1 MRCNRSE
8 KSLLIAT
15 ILLFTMLLPV
25 IQPVSAAGGGGAND
39 EDMQAQNAMAMF
51 NSESEDTTVM
61 WENVPTGLIYISER
75 LQSSRYLIYRHD
87 AQMNT
92 SMIMNNEIPY
102 IGNVS
107 ACVGPLS
114 GCPGQM
120 HIFEYDLPPSQDGS
134 FYYGIATN
142 YHDIVNGTWTM
153 LAYMVLGVSQIGQPI
168 NEYTHNITAPFSVNA
183 TYYPGL
189 SQTKID
195 WINLNQLTPGV
206 LIETGDNAYESNIYR
221 HLAPATRENWM
232 FLDKTMVGNASAGVS
247 TFTYTVPPG
256 TDVDAFYSVTYTYL
270 GYEDTR
276 FIGGVNTM
284 DANWPVA
291 EDNVAPG
298 LLLGG
303 VHATFNAEPIG
314 GTGNTTITWT
324 DNFLE
329 ENAIYHVW
337 RSGAEFNNTSDVYVE
352 HIAAVPSGIQSY
364 NYQVERGTLGYAYY
378 AVTVADARGNHNSM
392 IDSSV
397 RDGPIMENAFD
408 PWVAEPTNVQAEYL
422 GGGTTSVTWIDQ
434 VGAEGESYHVWHA
447 WTKLSAA
454 TNLSLEATLVATVPD
469 GVQYALIPIPIDK
482 DRLSYYCVTSVT
494 RYNHLGA
501 TYEDTR
507 FQQNCILLPVNED
520 TLAPAPVTLAQPML
534 QGGQRTVLLSWINSL
549 AEEEETYTVW
559 RHLGT
564 PFEDNE
570 TGNISDDDGWEI
582 MIDNYAPTPA
592 ETTILREVY
601 LPAELDRYTWY
612 ALIVADEWAN
622 SRDSLSNRS
631 NAWLVHEDTTGANAE
646 VTIGLEGEEGVTS
659 GALKGGDYR
668 LSIFSNEP
676 LQEFPLIHVFTS
688 DYDSATGTGNT
699 FTPEQEITR
708 ATPFLS
714 SDTHFVW
721 DFPIP
726 NGMQTSDLVVEA
738 TLIDDAGNSRTLL
751 WENWSI
757 DAASPTIELFAP
769 SYDSKYLYGDD
780 VRIHGVVTDDVGIVE
795 VKFRLIDVREF
806 FENPSQWELVND
818 VSPLDTP
825 DNTLI
830 FDMKEPSA
838 TFVEPG
844 NHKIEILATDTA
856 GNEKLFVASF
866 YVDHCYENLSGM
878 TFCESGSTPF
888 QEETVEPAA
897 PPDLTSPPY
906 IIIIAVGAFNV
917 LLLLFAVLMGVLAA
931 QDPTK
936 KKKKGDDDEYD
947 EEDDWMLEFM
957 GGGGGDGD
965 SGSAA
970 DVRADLDMDS
980 TPTRDL
986 STSKALVDDDDPFS
1000 TDDGETKKRR
1010 KSKKEKKVEK
1020 EDDEDSDDGDDD
1032 DWGDD
1037 DDDEPKKEKKRRRP
1051 AKGGK
1056 SKKRKTIKRKKK

>member
-1 MRCNRSE
+1 MRFNRRW
-8 KSLLIAT
+8 KTLLMAT
-15 ILLFTMLLPV
+15 ILLFTTLMPI
-25 IQPVSAAGGGGAND
+25 IQPVTAAGGGGGSGE
-39 EDMQAQNAMAMF
+39 EDMQAQQIQAIF
-51 NSESEDTTVM
+51 NSQSEDTSVS
-61 WENVPTGLIYISER
+61 WFNVVTILLPTLES
-75 LQSSRYLIYRHD
+75 LQSSRYLVYRHHSE
-87 AQMNT
+87 MNS
-92 SMIMNNEIPY
+92 SMVANNEISY
-102 IGNVS
+102 IGNIS
-107 ACVGPLS
+107 ACIGALS
-114 GCPGQM
+114 TCSGQM
-120 HIFEYDLPPSQDGS
+120 HTFEYDLPPSQDGD
-134 FYYGIATN
+134 FYYGVATN
-142 YHDIVNGTWTM
+142 YHDVINGTWTM
-153 LAYMVLGVSQIGQPI
+153 LAFMELGVSQIGQPI
-168 NEYTHNITAPFSVNA
+168 SEFTHNITAPFSVNA
-183 TYYPGL
+183 TFYPEL

-195 WINLNQLTPGV
+195 WINLNQLTPGT
-206 LIETGDNAYESNIYR
+206 LIETGDNAYVSNIYR
-221 HLAPATRENWM
+221 HLAPANRENWM
-232 FLDKTMVGNASAGVS
+232 YLDKALVGNTTAGIS
-247 TFTYTVPPG
+247 TYTYTVPPF
-256 TDVDAFYSVTYTYL
+256 TDVNAYYSVTYTYL

-284 DANWPVA
+284 DEYWPVK
-291 EDNVAPG
+291 EDNVAPN

-324 DNFLE
+324 DNLSE
-329 ENAIYHVW
+329 QDAVYHVW
-337 RSGAEFNNTSDVYVE
+337 RSGVPFNNTNDINVE
-352 HIAAVPSGIQSY
+352 HIAAVSSGIQSY
-364 NYQVERGTLGYAYY
+364 DYEVERGTLGYAYY
-378 AVTVADARGNHNSM
+378 AVTIADARGNHDSM
-392 IDSSV
+392 IDNSV
-397 RDGPIMENAFD
+397 LEGPIMENTFD
-408 PWVAEPTNVQAEYL
+408 PWIAEPTNVQATYL
-422 GGGTTSVTWIDQ
+422 GGGFTNVTWTDQ

-507 FQQNCILLPVNED
+507 FLQNCILLPVNED

-549 AEEEETYTVW
+549 AEEGETYTVW
-559 RHLGT
+559 RNLGT
-564 PFEDNE
+564 PFDDNE
-570 TGNISDDDGWEI
+570 TGNISDDDGWEM
-582 MIDNYAPTPA
+582 MIDNYEPIGA
-592 ETTILREVY
+592 ETTILREIY
-601 LPAELDRYTWY
+601 LPAELDRFTWY
-612 ALIVADEWAN
+612 ALIVADTWGN

-631 NAWLVHEDTTGANAE
+631 NAWLVHEDTTGAFAD
-646 VTIGLEGEEGVTS
+646 VTIGLEGEDGVS
-659 GALKGGDYR
+659 NGALKGGDYR

-676 LQEFPLIHVFTS
+676 LQEFPLIHVYTS
-688 DYDSATGTGNT
+688 EYDASTGSGNT

-714 SDTHFVW
+714 SDTHFIW

-738 TLIDDAGNSRTLL
+738 TLIDDAGNSRTVI

-757 DAASPTIELFAP
+757 DAESPAIELFAP

-780 VRIHGVVTDDVGIVE
+780 VRIHGVVTDDVGLVE

-825 DNTLI
+825 SNTLI

-844 NHKIEILATDTA
+844 NHKVEILATDTA
-856 GNEKLFVASF
+856 GNERLFVASF

-878 TFCESGSTPF
+878 TFCESGNSPF
-888 QEETVEPAA
+888 NEEAQEPEA

-936 KKKKGDDDEYD
+936 KKKKGDDEDED
-947 EEDDWMLEFM
+947 DDDDWMLEFM
-957 GGGGGDGD
+957 GGGD
-965 SGSAA
+965 SGAAA
-970 DVRADLDMDS
+970 DAG
-980 TPTRDL
+980 L
-986 STSKALVDDDDPFS
+986 SELEAAPSKALVEDDDPFDS
-1000 TDDGETKKRR
+1000 GASEKKKRR
-1010 KSKKEKKVEK
+1010 KKSSKSKDEEMVDG
-1020 EDDEDSDDGDDD
+1020 DDDDDD

-1051 AKGGK
+1051 AKSGK
-1056 SKKRKTIKRKKK
+1056 SQKRKVVKRKNK